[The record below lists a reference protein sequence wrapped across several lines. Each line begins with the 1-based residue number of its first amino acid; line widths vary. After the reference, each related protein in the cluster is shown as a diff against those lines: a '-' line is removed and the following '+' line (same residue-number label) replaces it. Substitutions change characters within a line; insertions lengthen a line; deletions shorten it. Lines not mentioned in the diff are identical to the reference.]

1 MEATFAAR
9 LAQLKTHPPSTLP
22 TATPEET
29 RELFTR
35 LAGRGYMKLRHVLVQ
50 LPDDRDTR
58 TSTVGKMM
66 NQRKHRALLLYLLI
80 LTSWSWL
87 SKNKVPLPANAWIRA
102 LTGPTDAKNAPTW
115 SASTLSRAL
124 GDLET
129 LDLIEPRGRVR
140 GRSLISPRRED
151 GADEYTIP
159 EGRADRYNT
168 YFTLPDTFWTTG
180 LFAKLTF
187 PGLTMLLIIAKE
199 TSQKAEMYIP
209 HDQGP
214 DWYGISAGTVK
225 NGLKN
230 LRDHDLLDER
240 DEWRK
245 APLSATGRT
254 LRIWYG
260 LTGEYSHGA
269 REQQRKKSKAER
281 TQRITRTAVPVEPEV
296 SEVESA

>member
-1 MEATFAAR
+1 MEQTFVAR
-9 LAQLKTHPPSTLP
+9 LAQLATTPPSALP

-35 LAGRGYMKLRHVLVQ
+35 LAGRGYLKLRHVLVQ
-50 LPDDRDTR
+50 LPDDRESR
-58 TSTVGKMM
+58 ASTMGKML

-87 SKNKVPLPANAWIRA
+87 SRNKVPLPANAWIRA
-102 LTGPTDAKNAPTW
+102 LKGPDDVKQAPTW

-124 GDLET
+124 SDLEA
-129 LDLIEPRGRVR
+129 LDLIEPRSRVR
-140 GRSLISPRRED
+140 GRSLIVPRRED
-151 GADEYTIP
+151 AAAEYTIP

-168 YFTLPDTFWTTG
+168 YFTLPDAFWTTG

-187 PGLTMLLIIAKE
+187 PGLIMLLIIAKE

-209 HDQGP
+209 HEKGP

-225 NGLKN
+225 NGLNN
-230 LRDHDLLDER
+230 LRTNELLVQRE
-240 DEWRK
+240 EWRK

-254 LRIWYG
+254 QRIWYS
-260 LTGEYSHGA
+260 LTGEYSNGS
-269 REQQRKKSKAER
+269 REQQRKKSKNER
-281 TQRITRTAVPVEPEV
+281 TQRINNTTIPAQPEQLGPDPG
-296 SEVESA
+296 